1 MCKRLS
7 LWVSCR
13 ETVLSIQCADEVIT
27 VRKIS
32 ARLPEELLEEV
43 DALAELEA
51 SDRTTIMKQA
61 LREYLDRE
69 RTDTKLKELAVRR
82 FLEGRINYRVLC
94 HLLGPEEAEAVRTSK
109 RLLDQGAKLAHKL
122 A

>member
-1 MCKRLS
+1 M
-7 LWVSCR
+7 
-13 ETVLSIQCADEVIT
+13 
-27 VRKIS
+27 RKIS
-32 ARLPEELLEEV
+32 ARLPEELLEEI

-69 RTDTKLKELAVRR
+69 RADTKVREQVVRR
-82 FLEGRINYRVLC
+82 FLEGRIGYRTLRQ
-94 HLLGPEEAEAVRTSK
+94 LLGPEEAEAVRVSK
-109 RLLDQGAKLAHKL
+109 RLMDQGAKLARKL

>member
-1 MCKRLS
+1 
-7 LWVSCR
+7 
-13 ETVLSIQCADEVIT
+13 VIT

-109 RLLDQGAKLAHKL
+109 RLLDQGAKLARKL

>member
-1 MCKRLS
+1 
-7 LWVSCR
+7 
-13 ETVLSIQCADEVIT
+13 LSIQCADEVIT

-32 ARLPEELLEEV
+32 VRLPEELLEEV

-69 RTDTKLKELAVRR
+69 RTDTKLKELAARR
-82 FLEGRINYRVLC
+82 FLEGRINYRALC
-94 HLLGPEEAEAVRTSK
+94 RLLGPEEAEAVRTSK
-109 RLLDQGAKLAHKL
+109 RLLDQGAKLARKL

>member
-13 ETVLSIQCADEVIT
+13 GTALSIQCADEVIT

-32 ARLPEELLEEV
+32 VRLPEELLEEV

-69 RTDTKLKELAVRR
+69 RTDTKLKELAARR
-82 FLEGRINYRVLC
+82 FLEGRINYRALC
-94 HLLGPEEAEAVRTSK
+94 RLLGPEEAEAVRTSK
-109 RLLDQGAKLAHKL
+109 RLLDQGAKLARKL